1 MSGCCDHGAGLR
13 AGAPNV
19 LGKLPRLTEN
29 SLRTAIATTF
39 TGIRAA
45 EALQPKEMAEVMGVS
60 VQTVRNAEDGAHGL
74 NSFNMLS
81 LGKAFGPEAL
91 NTILALIG
99 AKAVPA
105 DALCCDN
112 VGNIPLKIAESL
124 PLLITL
130 LSDGVCCDDDV
141 RKLEGAGVID
151 EFIRAASVLERRRN
165 EVRLRAVGN

>member
-74 NSFNMLS
+74 NSL
-81 LGKAFGPEAL
+81 
-91 NTILALIG
+91 T
-99 AKAVPA
+99 
-105 DALCCDN
+105 CCRS
-112 VGNIPLKIAESL
+112 ARRS
-124 PLLITL
+124 
-130 LSDGVCCDDDV
+130 
-141 RKLEGAGVID
+141 A
-151 EFIRAASVLERRRN
+151 RRRSTPFW
-165 EVRLRAVGN
+165 R